1 MKTMNKYETVILI
14 NDTLTKDVRNAVISK
29 IENFIDSNG
38 KITKKDDI
46 GSKKTAYEIRKQ
58 KSAYYYLIEFQA
70 DPETIYELERIYR
83 ITDEII
89 KFIVIKLGD

>member
-1 MKTMNKYETVILI
+1 MNKYETVILI
-14 NDTLTKDVRNAVISK
+14 NDALTKDAKNAVINK

-46 GSKKTAYEIRKQ
+46 GSRKTAYEIKKQ
-58 KSAYYYLIEFQA
+58 KTAYYYVIEFQA
-70 DPETIYELERIYR
+70 KPETIYELERIYR

-89 KFIVIKLGD
+89 KFIVIKQND

>member
-1 MKTMNKYETVILI
+1 MNKYETVILI
-14 NDTLTKDVRNAVISK
+14 NDTLTKDAKNAVINK

-46 GSKKTAYEIRKQ
+46 GSRKTAYEIKKQ
-58 KSAYYYLIEFQA
+58 KTAYYYVIEFQA
-70 DPETIYELERIYR
+70 KPETIYELERIYR

-89 KFIVIKLGD
+89 KFIVIKQND

>member
-1 MKTMNKYETVILI
+1 MHKYETVILI
-14 NDTLTKDVRNAVISK
+14 NDSLTKDVRDAVISK
-29 IENFIDSNG
+29 IENFIVSNG
-38 KITKKDDI
+38 NITKRDDI

-70 DPETIYELERIYR
+70 NLETIYELERIYR

-89 KFIVIKLGD
+89 KFIVIKLDD

>member
-1 MKTMNKYETVILI
+1 MKTMHKYETVILI
-14 NDTLTKDVRNAVISK
+14 NDTLTKDVRNGVISK
-29 IENFIDSNG
+29 IEKFIASNG

-46 GSKKTAYEIRKQ
+46 GYKKTAYEIRKQ

-70 DPETIYELERIYR
+70 NPETIYELERIYR

-89 KFIVIKLGD
+89 KFIVIKLDD

>member
-1 MKTMNKYETVILI
+1 MNKYETVILI
-14 NDTLTKDVRNAVISK
+14 NDALTKDAKNAVINK

-46 GSKKTAYEIRKQ
+46 GSRKIAYEIKKQKTAY
-58 KSAYYYLIEFQA
+58 YYVIEFQA
-70 DPETIYELERIYR
+70 KPETIYELERIYR

-89 KFIVIKLGD
+89 KFIVIKQND